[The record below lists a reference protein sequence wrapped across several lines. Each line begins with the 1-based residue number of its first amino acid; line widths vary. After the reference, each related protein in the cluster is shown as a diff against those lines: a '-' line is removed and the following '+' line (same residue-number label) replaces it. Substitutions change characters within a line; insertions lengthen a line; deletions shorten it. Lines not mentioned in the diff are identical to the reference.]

1 MIIWDKGF
9 TRPVE
14 TELPEGDGPTVCP
27 PVPLV
32 ELSAEEV
39 IQGIENEVKRICNM
53 PMFPEDESK
62 KSTGKGF
69 GTK

>member
-1 MIIWDKGF
+1 M
-9 TRPVE
+9 
-14 TELPEGDGPTVCP
+14 VCP

-69 GTK
+69 GAK